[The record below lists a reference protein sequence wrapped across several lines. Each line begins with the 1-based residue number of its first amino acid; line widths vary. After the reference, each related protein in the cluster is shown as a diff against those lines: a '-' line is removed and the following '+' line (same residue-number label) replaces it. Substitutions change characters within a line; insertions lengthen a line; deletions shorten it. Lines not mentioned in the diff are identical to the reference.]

1 MTSLHRQ
8 SGGQALV
15 EFLALALVLI
25 PLFLLIPIIAKYQ
38 DISHAVQMASRY
50 VAFEAMTRNDTQN
63 SWKAPAQL
71 AGEVQ
76 RRFFSNSDAP
86 VKTGDV
92 AGNFRA
98 HQNAFWR
105 DPAGKALI
113 AKFSTDVSVG
123 FGQHLRPT
131 HAVAFG
137 TASDGGPFTLADK
150 LQLSSKGIYT
160 GGVSVKLANL
170 PAGLK
175 AYEPFDKINLSMTR
189 RTSVVIDGW
198 PASSPE
204 QIESRIAD
212 DRLLPAKRLSALAPG
227 VNLSVTV
234 TEIGKVRKP
243 ALGELAFWRDVVP
256 PDLLK

>member
-1 MTSLHRQ
+1 MRSLYQRP
-8 SGGQALV
+8 GGQALV

-50 VAFEAMTRNDTQN
+50 VAFEAMTRNDTQS

-92 AGNFRA
+92 AGDFRA

-105 DPAGKALI
+105 DPAGRALI
-113 AKFSTDVSVG
+113 TNFSTDVSVG

-131 HAVAFG
+131 HADAFG
-137 TASDGGPFTLADK
+137 AASDGAPFNVADK
-150 LQLSSKGIYT
+150 LQLSAKGIYS

-175 AYEPFDKINLSMTR
+175 AYEPFDKINLLVTR

-198 PASSPE
+198 PAKSPE
-204 QIESRIAD
+204 QIESRIAND
-212 DRLLPAKRLSALAPG
+212 LLVPAERLSALGPAVG
-227 VNLSVTV
+227 LSVTA
-234 TEIGKVRKP
+234 TEMGKVRKP
-243 ALGELAFWRDVVP
+243 ALGQLALWRDVVP
-256 PDLLK
+256 PDRLK